1 MTSDANHVGANHIK
15 LFLLPSHTQKK
26 TLRKLNY
33 MKQLFL
39 DIGQWTV
46 IPERRKIN
54 EVKSVTAL
62 GFCLEAL
69 SGLRSEKEKPLKST
83 VVSVS

>member
-1 MTSDANHVGANHIK
+1 MPTMLEQIVSNFFSCHHK
-15 LFLLPSHTQKK
+15 KKKK
-26 TLRKLNY
+26 TPKKLNY

-39 DIGQWTV
+39 DIGQQTV

-54 EVKSVTAL
+54 EVKSVIAL
-62 GFCLEAL
+62 GFCLESL
-69 SGLRSEKEKPLKST
+69 SGPRSEKEKPLKST

>member
-1 MTSDANHVGANHIK
+1 MLEQIISNFFSCH
-15 LFLLPSHTQKK
+15 HTHTKK

-39 DIGQWTV
+39 DIGQRTV